1 MRQASSRRSALKSPM
16 LAMLAAALTFGS
28 AAVRAEDTSFVLHN
42 HTGVDVKFLYLS
54 PAQSDDW
61 QDDVLAG
68 YPMLDGEDA
77 DISVDRGSLVSKWD
91 LKLVDREGTSMVW
104 PALDLSK
111 GSDFTLRL
119 NRGKPIVIVG
129 DAEEE

>member
-1 MRQASSRRSALKSPM
+1 MRQASSRRSAPKSPV
-16 LAMLAAALTFGS
+16 LAILAAALTFS

-42 HTGVDVKFLYLS
+42 HTGVDVKYLYLS

-77 DISVDRGSLVSKWD
+77 DISVDRGALVSKWD

-104 PALDLSK
+104 PAIDLSK
-111 GSDFTLRL
+111 GGDFTLRL